1 MVGPVADLEGEGG
14 GGGGLK
20 EEKPAKQVNQNRPL
34 PP

>member
-1 MVGPVADLEGEGG
+1 MVGPVADLEGE